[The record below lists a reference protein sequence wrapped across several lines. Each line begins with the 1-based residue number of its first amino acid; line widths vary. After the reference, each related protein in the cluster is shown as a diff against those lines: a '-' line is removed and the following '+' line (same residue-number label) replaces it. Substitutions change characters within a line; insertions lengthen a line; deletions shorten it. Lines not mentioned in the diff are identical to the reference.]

1 MGQFQD
7 IFNKYKSSDDTV
19 SHQIAYQVMFEVF
32 GNILTY
38 PIFDR
43 NCDAEILTYS
53 DMKTLFV
60 RLDKYFETCPIEDL
74 GIQTSRGRSPGR
86 GNALARSISRKFKQV
101 FSKAPRKESHATHEI
116 RPPNLAYMPLSP
128 ESPPVT
134 KVELPVVV
142 VDEDTS
148 HFRVPVPS
156 TPNKTQDG
164 VREDIAELRALMSR
178 LEVLLLEMHEN
189 QKAILDKLST

>member
-7 IFNKYKSSDDTV
+7 IFNKYKSSDNTV
-19 SHQIAYQVMFEVF
+19 SHRIAYQVMFEVF
-32 GNILTY
+32 GNILTSA
-38 PIFDR
+38 IFDR

-60 RLDKYFETCPIEDL
+60 RLDKYFETCPIEEL
-74 GIQTSRGRSPGR
+74 GIKTSRGRSPGR
-86 GNALARSISRKFKQV
+86 GNALARSISRTFKRV
-101 FSKAPRKESHATHEI
+101 FSKAPRKESHATHAI
-116 RPPNLAYMPLSP
+116 RPTNLADRPPSP

-134 KVELPVVV
+134 KCELPAVVGD
-142 VDEDTS
+142 VDMS

-156 TPNKTQDG
+156 TPTEKKED
-164 VREDIAELRALMSR
+164 VREDIAELRAHMSR

-189 QKAILDKLST
+189 QKAILIKLSI